1 MHVGHRRIAGAARE
15 PHFPDDLPG
24 LLVERAEHPA
34 APAWR
39 HADAGVAPFSH
50 EHEDDKTDEGPP
62 GSLIPRYA
70 IPSPLLGTL
79 ERPKH
84 SANQAQAPNAAR
96 WAHRVQL
103 PLLARLLLVARAH
116 PASVVVA
123 QAQGPVVADLVVAP
137 AVPLE
142 QLRSRQSCSA
152 AMAGSTP

>member
-1 MHVGHRRIAGAARE
+1 MWAAAAVVAAAVVEAVLAVVGLVH
-15 PHFPDDLPG
+15 LPV
-24 LLVERAEHPA
+24 L
-34 APAWR
+34 
-39 HADAGVAPFSH
+39 
-50 EHEDDKTDEGPP
+50 
-62 GSLIPRYA
+62 
-70 IPSPLLGTL
+70 
-79 ERPKH
+79 
-84 SANQAQAPNAAR
+84 AQVVAR

-142 QLRSRQSCSA
+142 QLLSRQSCSA